1 MAGRLDPTH
10 HFMVTLERHGKKIE
24 ELMKRVKELEA
35 LLNEQPVKRGPGR
48 PPKAVE
54 AA

>member
-1 MAGRLDPTH
+1 MAKLDHTIQIIQ
-10 HFMVTLERHGKKIE
+10 TLERHGRKIE

-35 LLNEQPVKRGPGR
+35 KLEKRGPGR
-48 PPKAVE
+48 PPNKQE